1 MARPRLATH
10 TATPRGRP
18 RDAGR
23 GEELLHAAQDLLVE
37 VGYEHL
43 SMDAVATRAR
53 ASKSTL
59 YRRWSSK
66 AELVAAALVAFE
78 WNDELPNTG
87 VLRTDLAS
95 LARVWFDP
103 DQRRDQL
110 FVRLLTA
117 IADDDQL
124 HKVYVS
130 QIAQPRAHA
139 LTKIVD
145 RAVARGEIPPHVDA
159 TRVGGI
165 LPAMAFQQLVVLRR
179 PIDAAFLHH
188 VLDDIVLPLLQVSP
202 CSASSSG
209 SAQQ

>member
-1 MARPRLATH
+1 M
-10 TATPRGRP
+10 
-18 RDAGR
+18 
-23 GEELLHAAQDLLVE
+23 E